1 MGDFMRY
8 GVKVI
13 YTYCV
18 ENKRFFEESILML
31 QVSSFDDALDKAE
44 DYVKSSES
52 EYENCDDKI
61 VKLEKAEVLDCFLI
75 YEDDEIVEVYSSF
88 STNKTSL
95 SDDDFYKAITDIADA
110 EKLYPLRHK

>member
-1 MGDFMRY
+1 MKY

-18 ENKRFFEESILML
+18 EDKRFFEESILML
-31 QVSSFDDALDKAE
+31 QASSFDDALDKAE
-44 DYVKSSES
+44 NYIKNSER
-52 EYENCDDKI
+52 EYTNCDDNI
-61 VKLEKAEVLDCFLI
+61 VRLEKSEVLDCFLI
-75 YEDDEIVEVYSSF
+75 YEDDDIIEAYSSF

-95 SDDDFYKAITDIADA
+95 SDDDFYKAISDIADA

>member
-1 MGDFMRY
+1 MKY

-18 ENKRFFEESILML
+18 EDKRFFEESVLML
-31 QVSSFDDALDKAE
+31 QASSFDDALDKAE
-44 DYVKSSES
+44 NYIKNSER
-52 EYENCDDKI
+52 EYTNCDDNI
-61 VKLEKAEVLDCFLI
+61 VRLEKAEVLDCFLVF
-75 YEDDEIVEVYSSF
+75 EDDEIVEVYSSF

-95 SDDDFYKAITDIADA
+95 SDDDFYKAISDIADA